1 MNPAGQKQYSGLG
14 DMFVDFGAN
23 ARSFADFA
31 GGNVATAGERF
42 SIQITNNGASA
53 EDKVIALV
61 PAFFSS
67 AAEIAT
73 HTGRTCDLVL
83 ADGTID
89 NTSGKQVVVSSD
101 PKSVK
106 SFLQYIMHNPTIVI
120 GAKMRVD
127 NQEQFDESF
136 YITRVKPTGNLQ
148 DKTLPPSVYKN
159 SNQNNE
165 LLAEIPFNGVQ
176 FDNQTIV
183 LLKIRDGRTINID
196 FFLGASLNTAAALS
210 RKHSMAM
217 AGFKQ
222 TFSR

>member
-1 MNPAGQKQYSGLG
+1 MELAKQYSGMG
-14 DMFVDFGAN
+14 DMFVDFGSN

-42 SIQITNNGASA
+42 SIQITNNATSA
-53 EDKVIALV
+53 VDKVIAIV
-61 PAFFSS
+61 PAFFTS
-67 AAEIAT
+67 AAEIQT
-73 HTGRTCDLVL
+73 HTGRTCDVIL

-89 NTSGKQVVVSSD
+89 TTTNKEVVVTSD

-106 SFLQYIMHNPTIVI
+106 SFLQYIKYNPTIII

-136 YITRVKPTGNLQ
+136 YVTRVKPTGNLQ
-148 DKTLPPSVYKN
+148 DRTIPPSVFKN
-159 SNQNNE
+159 STQNNE
-165 LLAEIPFNGVQ
+165 LLAEIPFNGIQ

-183 LLKIRDGRTINID
+183 LLKIRDGRSLNID

-210 RKHSMAM
+210 RKQTLAM
-217 AGFKQ
+217 AGFK
-222 TFSR
+222 RAYNK